1 MTHAERMELE
11 RAAPEAALL
20 WSDHADSRFIRLLT
34 PGGCP
39 LLHMDGDLATCTVHA
54 ARPYQCRRFGCFRK
68 DVTAEPYEEGGPLG
82 CFNLSD
88 RIAESLDA
96 HEAYRAMQKRAQ
108 PWALAHGWPKDM
120 DQP

>member
-39 LLHMDGDLATCTVHA
+39 LLHMDGDLATLHGSRGASVSVPALRLFSEGCDDGTLRGRRTAGVSESE
-54 ARPYQCRRFGCFRK
+54 RPDRAVAGC
-68 DVTAEPYEEGGPLG
+68 P
-82 CFNLSD
+82 
-88 RIAESLDA
+88 
-96 HEAYRAMQKRAQ
+96 
-108 PWALAHGWPKDM
+108 
-120 DQP
+120 